1 MTETIVELKKH
12 AIRFDI
18 NTRGM
23 ERHELV
29 AAVESARASHAA
41 RERVAPPTKQ
51 IHKEKRART
60 AKSAKAAKKAAHVE
74 TSSATAD
81 SREVK
86 EARQK
91 VELYEHVFDMLG
103 GIDPKMG
110 EELEAARAER
120 DELQRASAQA
130 AA

>member
-41 RERVAPPTKQ
+41 RERVAPPTKK
-51 IHKEKRART
+51 IHKENCART
-60 AKSAKAAKKAAHVE
+60 AKKAKAAKKEARAE
-74 TSSATAD
+74 TSSAPTD

-86 EARQK
+86 EAREK
-91 VELYEHVFDMLG
+91 VELFEHVFG
-103 GIDPKMG
+103 
-110 EELEAARAER
+110 ARHH
-120 DELQRASAQA
+120 DLQPMKST
-130 AA
+130 

>member
-12 AIRFDI
+12 AIRYGVD
-18 NTRGM
+18 TRGM

-41 RERVAPPTKQ
+41 RKRVAPATKK

-60 AKSAKAAKKAAHVE
+60 AKKAKAVKKEACME
-74 TSSATAD
+74 TSPATAD
-81 SREVK
+81 PREVK
-86 EARQK
+86 EAQQR
-91 VELYEHVFDMLG
+91 VELFEHVFGMLG
-103 GIDPKMG
+103 GNDPKMS

-120 DELQRASAQA
+120 DELERASAQA